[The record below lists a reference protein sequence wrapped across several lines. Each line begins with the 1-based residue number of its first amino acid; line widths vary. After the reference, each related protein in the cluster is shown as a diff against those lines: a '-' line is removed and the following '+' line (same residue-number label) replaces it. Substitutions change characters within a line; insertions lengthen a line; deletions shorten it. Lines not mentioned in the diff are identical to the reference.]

1 MLFRQFRSPSPC
13 WPALCPPLKPRH
25 AKSGCRCATGGD
37 TGEVDRRSLGGRV
50 DHGWDSNGKIR
61 RRRGAGRSLRTCAGA
76 SPGWALLY
84 AAAGVIVEDAA
95 AHTTGA
101 GDDVVVLA
109 GIGGIGEQHHEVES
123 TTFRVIANAFA
134 GESSSPP
141 QCCCSSTRSEC
152 AEPGE
157 RESTTY

>member
-1 MLFRQFRSPSPC
+1 MDGTPTARSGGGEEPGDLFGRARTPVRVGHFY
-13 WPALCPPLKPRH
+13 PAR
-25 AKSGCRCATGGD
+25 
-37 TGEVDRRSLGGRV
+37 
-50 DHGWDSNGKIR
+50 
-61 RRRGAGRSLRTCAGA
+61 
-76 SPGWALLY
+76 
-84 AAAGVIVEDAA
+84 GVIVGDAA

-109 GIGGIGEQHHEVES
+109 GIGGIGEQHHEVEN
-123 TTFRVIANAFA
+123 TTFRVIANAYA